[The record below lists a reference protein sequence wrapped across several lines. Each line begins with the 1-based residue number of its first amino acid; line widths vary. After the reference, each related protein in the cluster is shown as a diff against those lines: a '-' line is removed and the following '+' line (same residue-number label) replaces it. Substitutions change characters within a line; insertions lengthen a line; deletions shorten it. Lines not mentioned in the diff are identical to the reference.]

1 LLTLNDFTTT
11 TTFTLNDFTTTTTMF
26 SEQQR
31 NFSSLISFRDNS
43 SDERLSDLFDDIG
56 SNSTNQRFT
65 EEKKMFQ
72 GQNVSSQVHI
82 TYLLK
87 TFLGEKSFSVICQRV
102 E

>member
-1 LLTLNDFTTT
+1 
-11 TTFTLNDFTTTTTMF
+11 MF

-43 SDERLSDLFDDIG
+43 SVERLSDLFDDIG

-72 GQNVSSQVHI
+72 GRNVSSQVHI
-82 TYLLK
+82 TYLRK
-87 TFLGEKSFSVICQRV
+87 TFLGEKSFLVICQRV